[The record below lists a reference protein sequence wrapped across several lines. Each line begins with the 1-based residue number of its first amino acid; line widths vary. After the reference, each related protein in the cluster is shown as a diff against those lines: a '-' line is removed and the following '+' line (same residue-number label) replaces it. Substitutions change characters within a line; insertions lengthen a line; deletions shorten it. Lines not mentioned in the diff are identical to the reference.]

1 MMRPIQ
7 IQPFRL
13 SLLVQQVL
21 PVGVPPENLSP
32 VVLAAARTMT
42 TFKPVGTGTGERL
55 EHQVVH
61 LDLLAADRDA
71 QVAVVVPE
79 RLERLAARLPALS
92 PGTGHGTDPAGCR
105 HPVTGGHG

>member
-1 MMRPIQ
+1 MMRPTQ

-42 TFKPVGTGTGERL
+42 TFKPVGRGTGDGL
-55 EHQVVH
+55 EPRVGP
-61 LDLLAADRDA
+61 LDRPAADRAA
-71 QVAVVVPE
+71 QVAAVVLN
-79 RLERLAARLPALS
+79 RLGRLPAVL
-92 PGTGHGTDPAGCR
+92 GAAGRAGGTDRTRPSDD
-105 HPVTGGHG
+105 TL